1 MTNQKIFRVAFIQLP
16 YTGTEVKVFPLW
28 AAVGIAILLAQ
39 SSISV
44 ILAGGVGKNGST
56 VAVSQLKKSS
66 GTNCVVHNIL
76 FDFFVS

>member
-1 MTNQKIFRVAFIQLP
+1 MSGIRSVRKSSTRGWLLMTNQKIFRVALIQLP

-56 VAVSQLKKSS
+56 VAVS
-66 GTNCVVHNIL
+66 
-76 FDFFVS
+76 

>member
-1 MTNQKIFRVAFIQLP
+1 MRVASLTILIKRSFVSLIQLP

-56 VAVSQLKKSS
+56 VA
-66 GTNCVVHNIL
+66 
-76 FDFFVS
+76 

>member
-1 MTNQKIFRVAFIQLP
+1 MSLIQLP

-28 AAVGIAILLAQ
+28 ATVGIAILLAQ

-56 VAVSQLKKSS
+56 VAVS
-66 GTNCVVHNIL
+66 
-76 FDFFVS
+76 